1 MAEKKKTDRK
11 QKREQRRAKNRQQR
25 VNIKILLSQLPGGS
39 KRVYMA
45 VGLVFFV
52 MLLIFVS
59 ANIIT
64 PDRKFSDNENR
75 MLATKPKFSLESLVS
90 GRFMKQYE
98 EYSADQF
105 AGRNFWVQLK
115 ILADSVTGKKEEK
128 GVFNGRN
135 SYLLEEIKEPDEED
149 LKKNLSAMKS
159 FRQTYP
165 DVSMHMMLVPNAAN
179 VLKKYLP
186 AFAVTADQNALMNQV
201 RAELGADFNWIDV
214 EKTMKKHADED
225 IYYRTDHHWTT
236 LGAYY
241 AFQDAA
247 ATLGISEEEQIPMK
261 ACGVSNNFNGTLSA
275 LSGYQAGYK
284 EAMYI
289 YLPEGENVPQTVVNY
304 VEEQKKT
311 ASLYD
316 SSKLE
321 EKDKYAVFLGGNHS
335 LIDIKTTAAKKD
347 RLLIVKDSYA
357 NCFIPFLVPYYR
369 EIVVVD
375 PRYYTGDMQK
385 LMDENKI
392 TSVLFL
398 YNANTFFE
406 DRMLAG
412 VLPAGQKDGEESRGE

>member
-1 MAEKKKTDRK
+1 MAENKKTDRK
-11 QKREQRRAKNRQQR
+11 QKREKRRAKSRQRR
-25 VNIKILLSQLPGGS
+25 VDIKVLLSQLPGGA

-45 VGLVFFV
+45 VGLMFFV
-52 MLLIFVS
+52 MILVFVS
-59 ANIIT
+59 ANILT
-64 PDRKFSDNENR
+64 PDKKFSDSENR
-75 MLATKPKFSLESLVS
+75 MLASKPKFSLESVVS

-105 AGRNFWVQLK
+105 AGRDFWVQLK
-115 ILADSVTGKKEEK
+115 TFADSVTGKKEEN
-128 GVFNGRN
+128 GVFNGKN
-135 SYLLEEIKEPDEED
+135 GYLLEEIKEPDEDD
-149 LKKNLSAMKS
+149 LEKNLRAMKS
-159 FRQTYP
+159 FRQEYP
-165 DVSMHMMLVPNAAN
+165 NVSMHMMLVPNAAN

-186 AFAVTADQNALMNQV
+186 AFAVTADQNALINKV

-247 ATLGISEEEQIPMK
+247 AAFGISEEEKIPMK
-261 ACGVSNNFNGTLSA
+261 AYGVSNNFNGTLSA
-275 LSGYQAGYK
+275 MSGYQTGYK

-289 YLPEGENVPQTVVNY
+289 YLPEGENVPRTVVNY

-316 SSKLE
+316 ASKLE

-335 LIDIKTTAAKKD
+335 LIDIRTTAQNKD
-347 RLLIVKDSYA
+347 RLLVIKDSYA

-406 DRMLAG
+406 DKMLAG
-412 VLPAGQKDGEESRGE
+412 VLPGGQNDGEESSGK